1 MKVTSIGETTG
12 CTAHKDSPQKAFYTS
27 LLVALK
33 VKYFDELQIWLPLI
47 ETSQI
52 YVLSFIQAF
61 LFVKNHRVMKL
72 Y

>member
-27 LLVALK
+27 LLGALK
-33 VKYFDELQIWLPLI
+33 VKYFDELQIRLPLI
-47 ETSQI
+47 EIANCKI

-61 LFVKNHRVMKL
+61 LFVKTHIK
-72 Y
+72 